1 MNYYKIILILVIFF
15 KTGNVFSDTN
25 IFNVN
30 NVEIEKKVTSSN
42 EELAI
47 KAIKKALKNYLTK
60 FYLRRIS

>member
-47 KAIKKALKNYLTK
+47 KAQKALKNYLIK